1 MSTQRKTLLCNN
13 IINHEDIAMKV
24 ISLSSLMLGV
34 LLSVNA
40 MAADMFIKV
49 SDSKGESRVVSC
61 PSGVCTLSDVA
72 SGTYQVQVCDEKG
85 GAVSSSVSLSHSVV
99 SPRDSASG
107 LATGK
112 RMHKPM
118 VITKSL
124 DKSSPQLFS
133 LVVGDSGSQVV
144 IQASQ
149 QVSAPVSTQVSA
161 PVTKSALQ

>member
-1 MSTQRKTLLCNN
+1 
-13 IINHEDIAMKV
+13 MKV
-24 ISLSSLMLGV
+24 ISLSSLMLSF

-40 MAADMFIKV
+40 VAADMFIKV
-49 SDSKGESRVVSC
+49 SDSKGESRVISC

-72 SGTYQVQVCDEKG
+72 SGSYQVQVCDENG
-85 GAVSSSVSLSHSVV
+85 GAVSSSVSLSHSIK

-118 VITKSL
+118 TITKSL

-133 LVVGDSGSQVV
+133 LVVSETGSQVV
-144 IQASQ
+144 IQSSQ
-149 QVSAPVSTQVSA
+149 EVSAPVVA
-161 PVTKSALQ
+161 PVSGGKVNVQDISITR

>member
-1 MSTQRKTLLCNN
+1 
-13 IINHEDIAMKV
+13 MKV
-24 ISLSSLMLGV
+24 ISLSGLLLSA

-40 MAADMFIKV
+40 VAADMFIKI
-49 SDSKGESRVVSC
+49 SDVKGESRVVSC

-72 SGTYQVQVCDEKG
+72 SGSYQVQVCDEKG

-99 SPRDSASG
+99 SPRDAASG

-118 VITKSL
+118 TLTKTL
-124 DKSSPQLFS
+124 DKSSPQLFT
-133 LVVGDSGSQVV
+133 LVVSETGSQVV

-149 QVSAPVSTQVSA
+149 QVSAPVPVSGGK
-161 PVTKSALQ
+161 VNVQDISITR

>member
-1 MSTQRKTLLCNN
+1 
-13 IINHEDIAMKV
+13 MKV
-24 ISLSSLMLGV
+24 ISLSSLV
-34 LLSVNA
+34 LSIVFSVNA

-72 SGTYQVQVCDEKG
+72 SGSYQVQVCDEKG
-85 GAVSSSVSLSHSVV
+85 GAVSSSVSLSHSIK

-118 VITKSL
+118 TITKSL
-124 DKSSPQLFS
+124 DKSSPQLFT
-133 LVVGDSGSQVV
+133 LVVTEPGSSVT
-144 IQASQ
+144 IQSESQ
-149 QVSAPVSTQVSA
+149 QSQTSVATPASSGVSGGKVNVQDISLTR
-161 PVTKSALQ
+161 